1 MNGAVASVLNKVLG
15 DWIENLNSENLNLS
29 VFSGNILLENL
40 TLKVSAFD
48 NLGLPFR
55 LIYGYVGKISASIPW
70 TSLSKSPLRIQIS
83 NIHICLSPI
92 PTEDWK
98 EDFEI
103 SRHYSNKLTKLRQLE
118 TISDSE
124 IESKTQGFIEKL
136 VGKVVHNLQ
145 IDIKNV
151 YIRYSDSISSTSKF
165 AFGIVLNELKAV
177 TCDEL
182 WNENFIEESTI
193 MHKLVEVKDFR
204 VFMDYDLSEGTESS
218 SAAVEE
224 FQSEIEH
231 RFLLPK
237 TSLRLQATVNKKS
250 GDFSMPQVGLEVE
263 TSTFALNLD
272 TIQVS
277 HLLKTGNLLSLFEKF
292 QKGIV
297 GDIKEEPFTQEEA
310 EKYRSL
316 YIESK
321 TPKKNKDKQDELI
334 RKLESFEKL
343 KDWDGILQQRKIAN
357 KEFEL
362 AKQETAVQEELKSAS
377 APVSSSYFSG
387 FFSRKP
393 NISEEEKKEKI
404 EKIKMRLKKIND
416 EREKLTSEVENLVSD
431 VEIFVDFPSN
441 FIKFYFKFFMVEFS
455 LIIGQG
461 DSKFIAYN
469 LKRLK
474 SEVQLSKEFFICK
487 AGISGSELLD
497 LQNSSAFPQII
508 KSEGYELEV
517 TNKAGLAINLMSS
530 GELEMVVKL
539 RTILKTIDAFKEA
552 CENQIDYSRYT
563 QNATENTKKYITQG
577 ERFIS
582 EVMTSGIKTSLK
594 LNIHLDA
601 PKIKVPLNPENPESQ
616 QLIIDFG
623 SIILSSSPQIID
635 TTPYDKYIFRLTNFE
650 IFTTTSTSNLNN
662 RSCIM
667 KPITID
673 VILYNILTQNSQVP
687 AFMLEIVF
695 YQISIILE
703 DSTLSFLL
711 SLKKSFLQELSSIS
725 KPPPLDPD
733 LLKTN
738 EEIQIGLMTK
748 FTFKIQ
754 NINTNLILNSYDLA
768 TAEISDIGIEVLIK
782 SKKNIQCD
790 FHLGFMELRDNRQG
804 VKINKIICNPVLQPA
819 DDEFADAVE
828 ELKQFSGK
836 VLYDGTTCVD
846 VLLNDLRVCVPA
858 EFCGKLQEFIKK
870 VAQDDDLFGKS
881 SEKKELEIKEDGS
894 LEVSSGLVRV
904 KAEMS
909 NITILLPLDAT
920 SLDKRVGMF
929 NVSISLDFSSEKNAV
944 DNKYIAFSET
954 AIVNF
959 KKITSVVGLFAN
971 NMVKN
976 THQKTEN
983 LFMPTQF
990 ELKYKKFLENNNLT
1004 SSIDFALDKIAI
1016 DAGFRDLDFF
1026 QQLAGTWK
1034 ALQVPTPT
1042 SQTELKPPSVP
1053 INFSLISSS
1062 ISIKFTDDTLIK
1074 PVPLIFACISK
1085 LDLSGN
1091 LNGKEI
1097 SVKVFSK
1104 LYIQCYYFKDF
1115 RLITEALIEEW
1126 EFNAK
1131 FSQKEKEVPYDFQL
1145 FSDKFLNINIS
1156 ENMLGTLARLVK
1168 KFKLDHEFWAKE
1180 IKNERDDDY
1189 VYVINELGED
1199 VVVSCP
1205 DENHKI
1211 IEKNQRFSVKNT
1223 GESREKFVSH
1233 FILQAD
1239 NSNQVYI
1246 EITGCTKEF
1255 TIKRNNNYVSCL
1267 LQLQENTE
1275 EITFILRTETELLNL
1290 TDKLFEVSSSFVKLK
1305 LPPSERINLPLSF
1318 YDQEMKV
1325 LSDSGP
1331 SVFSGSFIFSG
1342 GYYSIEK
1349 LSMKDE
1355 QNFLHL
1361 IYVFVPSFYIQ
1372 NLLPCP
1378 LVLYHQPM
1386 TSLRVTVLPG
1396 ESKELPVNPRS
1407 LGKIQMSLSLDSPM
1421 PTAWIDLTTSN
1432 CKIELPANHNK
1443 IMLDTIEYD
1452 IFSKLPNFIP
1462 INRNVNCKL
1471 FQVYSRYIV
1480 INRTNL
1486 NLEFKKNLQVEKSSM
1501 CFVRARRD
1509 KIKIRA
1515 QVGNK
1520 YSGYSKE
1527 INTNTVGVSGCL
1539 NMESARAMNVEEILL
1554 GVQILSSPLP
1564 LVKSKVIIIS
1574 PRFTISNR
1582 TSRNL
1587 YIRQLIDGKPGNIV
1601 TRIVGENM
1609 PYHLE
1614 NSYQSKVVQISTNS
1628 KHWSNG
1634 FNLEEITDFQ
1644 VSLESLVEERLN
1656 STQWYLPKN
1665 TNDYRTF
1672 IQVSISS
1679 EDHSTISLLFRD
1691 PSHPEFTIVNNT
1703 EFPLVLSRDKYTYTI
1718 PPGVELPWADSTS
1731 VTIHKDRQEIT
1742 YSLLKVKRKKKSFF
1756 DITAEVRISG
1766 VTRRLEL
1773 GKKKDIPE
1781 KNVWESSS
1789 QVKFMLLGIG
1799 VSLFTKEPK
1808 ELFFFSI
1815 FNIFIWVK
1823 TTEGHGQSKLKTDIK
1838 ISKIQLDNMD
1848 KEDTQYAVMFAGNDD
1863 TETPF
1868 FQSKLRR
1875 LSTESFTRFPWAEVN
1890 FQELQVQLNQEVLY
1904 KIIDFVGKI
1913 KETFL
1918 DQAEYTPVSGKT
1930 LIEAFPELS
1939 PELQLIE
1946 NKPKSSMKIYM
1957 NYLRLYTLKIIVSFK
1972 VHPKKF
1978 EFKLDPRQAFGVR
1991 SAAVGLV
1998 SSFVNITDSPLV
2010 FTQILITDS
2019 FQTPLKLADTLVQN
2033 YKQQGIRQVYRLLGS
2048 SDMLGNPIRLMNKL
2062 GTGVFEFISEP
2073 VKGVLQGPKEFKDG
2087 IKIGVKSLVSN
2098 IVGGGFQTVSTI
2110 TGSLYNVVNKVKGAE
2125 QKDLTGEKLGGSILG
2140 GLKDIGK
2147 GVTGIFS
2154 KPLSGLKNEGGSGF
2168 LKGIGSGFM
2177 GAVTAPISAGL
2188 RISSGL
2194 TSEVSSA
2201 VSVKRPDV
2209 NRIREPKALR
2219 SK

>member
-29 VFSGNILLENL
+29 VFSGDILLENL
-40 TLKVSAFD
+40 NLKASAFD

-55 LIYGYVGKISASIPW
+55 LSYGYVGKISANIPW
-70 TSLSKSPLRIQIS
+70 TSLAKSPLRIQIS
-83 NIHICLSPI
+83 NIHMCLSPI

-103 SRHYSNKLTKLRQLE
+103 SRHFSNKLTKLRQLE
-118 TISDSE
+118 AISDSE
-124 IESKTQGFIEKL
+124 IETKTQGFVEKL

-165 AFGIVLNELKAV
+165 AFGIVLDELKAV

-182 WNENFIEESTI
+182 WNENFIEESSV
-193 MHKLVEVKDFR
+193 MYKLVEVKNFR
-204 VFMDYDLSEGTESS
+204 VFMDYNLSGEAESRNI
-218 SAAVEE
+218 AEEE
-224 FQSEIEH
+224 FKKEVEH

-250 GDFSMPQVGLEVE
+250 GDFSMPQVGLEME
-263 TSTFALNLD
+263 TSAFVLNLD
-272 TIQVS
+272 TIQLS
-277 HLLKTGNLLSLFEKF
+277 HLLKTGNFLSLFEKF

-297 GDIKEEPFTQEEA
+297 GNIREEPFTQEEA

-316 YIESK
+316 YIENK
-321 TPKKNKDKQDELI
+321 TPKKRKDKQDEI
-334 RKLESFEKL
+334 IKNLESFEKL
-343 KDWDGILQQRKIAN
+343 KDWDGILQQRKIAD

-362 AKQETAVQEELKSAS
+362 AQQESLVQEELKSAS

-393 NISEEEKKEKI
+393 NISEEEKKDKI
-404 EKIKMRLKKIND
+404 DKIKMKLKKINE
-416 EREKLTSEVENLVSD
+416 EREKLTNEVESWVSD
-431 VEIFVDFPSN
+431 VEVFVDFPSN
-441 FIKFYFKFFMVEFS
+441 FIKFYFKFFMVELS

-461 DSKFIAYN
+461 DTRFIAYN
-469 LKRLK
+469 LKKLK
-474 SEVQLSKEFFICK
+474 CEVHVSKEFFICK
-487 AGISGSELLD
+487 AGISGSELMD
-497 LQNSSAFPQII
+497 LENSSAFPYII
-508 KSEGYELEV
+508 RSKGYELDV
-517 TNKAGLAINLMSS
+517 TNKGGLSIGLMSS
-530 GELEMVVKL
+530 GEVEMVVKL
-539 RTILKTIDAFKEA
+539 RTILKTIDSIKDA
-552 CENQIDYSRYT
+552 CESQIDYSQYT

-577 ERFIS
+577 ERYIS

-594 LNIHLDA
+594 LNIHLEA
-601 PKIKVPLNPENPESQ
+601 PNIIVPLNPENPESQ

-623 SIILSSSPQIID
+623 SIILSNSPQTID
-635 TTPYDKYIFRLTNFE
+635 TTTYDKYIFRLRNFE
-650 IFTTTSTSNLNN
+650 IFTTSSSNLNN
-662 RSCIM
+662 RNCIM

-673 VILYNILTQNSQVP
+673 VILYNILTENSQVP
-687 AFMLEIVF
+687 AFILEIVF
-695 YQISIILE
+695 YQISIFLE

-711 SLKKSFLQELSSIS
+711 SLKKSILQELSSIS

-738 EEIQIGLMTK
+738 EEIQISLMTK
-748 FTFKIQ
+748 FIFKIQ
-754 NINTNLILNSYDLA
+754 NININLILNSNDLA

-790 FHLGFMELRDNRQG
+790 FHLGFIELRDNRQG
-804 VKINKIICNPVLQPA
+804 VKINKIICNPILQPA

-846 VLLNDLRVCVPA
+846 FLLNDLRICVPA
-858 EFCGKLQEFIKK
+858 EFCGKLQEFTKEVTKGHDFLDESLKIKEKDIKK
-870 VAQDDDLFGKS
+870 D
-881 SEKKELEIKEDGS
+881 EP
-894 LEVSSGLVRV
+894 LEVSSGLIKI

-920 SLDKRVGMF
+920 RLDKRVGMF
-929 NVSISLDFSSEKNAV
+929 NVSISLDFSSEKTAE
-944 DNKYIAFSET
+944 DNKYLAYSET

-990 ELKYKKFLENNNLT
+990 ELKYNKFLESNNFA
-1004 SSIDFALDKIAI
+1004 SSIDFTLDKIAI

-1026 QQLAGTWK
+1026 QKLTETWK

-1042 SQTELKPPSVP
+1042 SQTELKPPSIP
-1053 INFSLISSS
+1053 IKLNLTSSS

-1085 LDLSGN
+1085 FDLSAN
-1091 LNGKEI
+1091 INGKEI
-1097 SVKVFSK
+1097 SFKVFSK

-1131 FSQKEKEVPYDFQL
+1131 FLQKEKEVPYDFQL
-1145 FSDKFLNINIS
+1145 YSDKFLNINIS

-1168 KFKLDHEFWAKE
+1168 KFSLDPEFWAKE
-1180 IKNERDDDY
+1180 IKDERDDDF
-1189 VYVINELGED
+1189 VYVVNELGED
-1199 VVVSCP
+1199 IVVSCP

-1211 IEKNQRFSVKNT
+1211 VEKNKRFSVKNT

-1290 TDKLFEVSSSFVKLK
+1290 TDKFFEVSSSFVKLK
-1305 LPPSERINLPLSF
+1305 LPPMERINLPLSF

-1331 SVFSGSFIFSG
+1331 SVFTGSFIFSG
-1342 GYYSIEK
+1342 GHYNIEK

-1407 LGKIQMSLSLDSPM
+1407 LGKIQMSLTLDSPM
-1421 PTAWIDLTTSN
+1421 PTAWIDLTTSS

-1462 INRNVNCKL
+1462 ISRNINCKL

-1509 KIKIRA
+1509 KIRIRA

-1539 NMESARAMNVEEILL
+1539 NMESARALNVEEILL

-1564 LVKSKVIIIS
+1564 LVKSKLIVIS
-1574 PRFTISNR
+1574 PRFTVSNR

-1609 PYHLE
+1609 PYQLE

-1656 STQWYLPKN
+1656 STQWYLPNN

-1672 IQVSISS
+1672 VQVSISS
-1679 EDHSTISLLFRD
+1679 EDQSTISLLIRD
-1691 PSHPEFTIVNNT
+1691 PSHPEFTIANNT
-1703 EFPLVLSRDKYTYTI
+1703 EFPLILSRDKYTFTI

-1731 VTIHKDRQEIT
+1731 VTIRKDRQEIT

-1756 DITAEVRISG
+1756 DIAAEVRISG

-1773 GKKKDIPE
+1773 GKKKEIPE

-1789 QVKFMLLGIG
+1789 QVKFMLSGIG
-1799 VSLFTKEPK
+1799 ISLFTKEPK

-1815 FNIFIWVK
+1815 FNIFVWVK
-1823 TTEGHGQSKLKTDIK
+1823 ITEGHGQSKLKTDIK
-1838 ISKIQLDNMD
+1838 IGKIQLDNMD
-1848 KEDTQYAVMFAGNDD
+1848 KEDTQYAVMFTGTDD

-1913 KETFL
+1913 KDTFL
-1918 DQAEYTPVSGKT
+1918 DQAEYTPVGGKT

-1957 NYLRLYTLKIIVSFK
+1957 NYLRLYTLKINVSFK
-1972 VHPKKF
+1972 VQSKKF
-1978 EFKLDPRQAFGVR
+1978 EFQLDPRQAFGVR

-2019 FQTPLKLADTLVQN
+2019 FQTPLKLADTLIQN

-2087 IKIGVKSLVSN
+2087 VKIGVKSLVSN

-2125 QKDLTGEKLGGSILG
+2125 QKDLSGEKLGGSILG

-2154 KPLSGLKNEGGSGF
+2154 KPLSGLKNEGGTGF
-2168 LKGIGSGFM
+2168 LKGIGTGFM